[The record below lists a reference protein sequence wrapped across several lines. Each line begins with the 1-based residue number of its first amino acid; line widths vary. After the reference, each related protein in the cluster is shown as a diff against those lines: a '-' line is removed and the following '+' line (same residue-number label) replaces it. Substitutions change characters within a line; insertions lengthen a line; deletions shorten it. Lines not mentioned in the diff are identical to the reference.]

1 MGSGISEANETDAG
15 NLLGEQRGK
24 PVPVGSTPAAW
35 LKENL
40 FANVANTVLTLVG
53 GLATALVLRGV
64 LNFVFSEERRWDAVR
79 TNLRALMTL
88 AYPESQY
95 ARIWV
100 SVAVLVTLAGL
111 SSGLW
116 ANWGTIRVQRLCG
129 WVMSLGGFIIL
140 CILLREPSALVDDKG
155 IVLLDSFSEPV
166 RESFGSAMMSRS
178 TWWIV
183 GISFVGSGCA
193 GWCRLDKS
201 GRTKVVSATST
212 VLVPLGVLVASLWV
226 APYGH
231 YAYSDGLFIAEP
243 GERVA
248 LSTAIPWTWLYLLLI
263 GTMVLGRFVRSSDLA
278 AIAKTLVNVSWL
290 ISPFVLYW
298 VILRD
303 PDFDYAHVVS
313 TDLPMGILFGFLG
326 SIILWWLTRSAGE
339 TARIFAVCLVG
350 IAGFNWVAAAFGWY
364 PMLQKARISFL
375 LLAIAALLAP
385 NFVGDVAKRKKL
397 VMYWLT
403 TINSPSTVD
412 ISSSEFLGG
421 LSITLFVAV
430 LTIMFSFPLGVL
442 LALGRTSKFPI
453 FRVLSTGYIEVIRG
467 VPLITI
473 LIFFSVMVPLFLP
486 QGMELA
492 ELAAAITGYTLFSAA
507 YLAENVRGGLQSVRN
522 GQFEAADALG
532 LTSVQRTGFIVL
544 PQALRVSIPPLVGQ
558 VIATYKE
565 TSLLAI
571 IGIFDFLRVANSA
584 IPSQT
589 AFLGVKREGLLVVSV
604 IYFIFAFS
612 TSKYSQRLERRLGVG
627 ER

>member
-212 VLVPLGVLVASLWV
+212 VLGSISIL
-226 APYGH
+226 YNR
-231 YAYSDGLFIAEP
+231 DGLKNLKKKCAI
-243 GERVA
+243 VA
-248 LSTAIPWTWLYLLLI
+248 YQPPYNTTVPSSLPLTTLRNSSINHSLLLI
-263 GTMVLGRFVRSSDLA
+263 CPLLKWSFKSARS
-278 AIAKTLVNVSWL
+278 
-290 ISPFVLYW
+290 
-298 VILRD
+298 
-303 PDFDYAHVVS
+303 
-313 TDLPMGILFGFLG
+313 
-326 SIILWWLTRSAGE
+326 
-339 TARIFAVCLVG
+339 
-350 IAGFNWVAAAFGWY
+350 
-364 PMLQKARISFL
+364 
-375 LLAIAALLAP
+375 
-385 NFVGDVAKRKKL
+385 
-397 VMYWLT
+397 
-403 TINSPSTVD
+403 
-412 ISSSEFLGG
+412 
-421 LSITLFVAV
+421 
-430 LTIMFSFPLGVL
+430 
-442 LALGRTSKFPI
+442 
-453 FRVLSTGYIEVIRG
+453 
-467 VPLITI
+467 
-473 LIFFSVMVPLFLP
+473 
-486 QGMELA
+486 
-492 ELAAAITGYTLFSAA
+492 
-507 YLAENVRGGLQSVRN
+507 
-522 GQFEAADALG
+522 
-532 LTSVQRTGFIVL
+532 
-544 PQALRVSIPPLVGQ
+544 
-558 VIATYKE
+558 
-565 TSLLAI
+565 
-571 IGIFDFLRVANSA
+571 
-584 IPSQT
+584 
-589 AFLGVKREGLLVVSV
+589 
-604 IYFIFAFS
+604 
-612 TSKYSQRLERRLGVG
+612 
-627 ER
+627 